1 MIILRLKVIRVRTKY
16 WHPGTNWILDVIRNL
31 QEVVSDGDLIT
42 ISEKAISTAEGM
54 IIDESGVK
62 PGSFARFLAG
72 FWTRKIWGGPL
83 GRLTKLRQKTLLRLR
98 NYPFKEGSAHKQT
111 TLRYSG
117 LLQSLRHYSEG
128 GIDASN
134 LPFSLVS
141 LPLSN
146 PHLYAQK
153 IKSAFTKIDITV
165 SVLIVDGDTTY
176 SWRNLHLSPRK
187 VMIPGLLHFGGFLTF
202 VIGRILSF
210 KSRSTPIAFTE
221 TIVNPDWALTMA
233 NVAHRVRGHGAGR
246 TVWDMIKTLKT
257 GLTEVTWKML
267 EGVKHFPIV
276 VIREIK

>member
-1 MIILRLKVIRVRTKY
+1 LE
-16 WHPGTNWILDVIRNL
+16 G
-31 QEVVSDGDLIT
+31 VVSDGDLVT

-54 IIDESGVK
+54 IVDESKVK
-62 PGSFARFLAG
+62 AGSFARFLAR

-83 GRLTKLRQKTLLRLR
+83 GCLTNLRQNTLWRLR
-98 NYPFKEGSAHKQT
+98 NYPIEEGSAHKQV

-146 PHLYAQK
+146 PNLYARK
-153 IKSAFTKIDITV
+153 IKDAFNELCIKV

-187 VMIPGLLHFGGFLTF
+187 VMIPGFLHLGGFLTF
-202 VIGRILSF
+202 VIGRILGF
-210 KSRSTPIAFTE
+210 RSRCTPIAFTE
-221 TIVNPDWALTMA
+221 DIVSPDWMLTMA
-233 NVAHRVRGHGAGR
+233 NIAHRIRGHGAGR
-246 TVWDMIKTLKT
+246 TVWDMIEKFET
-257 GLTEVTWKML
+257 GLTEVTWEML
-267 EGVKHFPIV
+267 NGIKHFPIV
-276 VIREIK
+276 VIRIMR